1 MCAVLGV
8 ACGGYQKSL
17 FFGEKG
23 SRTGG
28 GGEEVRFRRTV
39 LTEAERVSMSR
50 SLTASIPPSSAFKW
64 ILQLE
69 DECQNISNSQEIA
82 ITRGPF
88 GVFRSVQRSLPP
100 VDSPPLIPAEE
111 ATSVPS
117 QLESQNTDYF
127 EIPPN
132 DDGHNST
139 YDTELVGAFLD
150 EPQPASDLQVTE
162 LWTNLASNDDI
173 QRFPDESHVP
183 EVEELVSGHL
193 PLFFQHYSHPQ
204 SSSSGDSLLS
214 VSAVNSLISVL
225 GAQNSA
231 PPDAT
236 FLLKHYSANVL
247 GFYSPF
253 RDAKTPWHILV
264 VPQAKNC
271 LASLSIGEC
280 PDHAS
285 LCTFYGVLAISALS
299 LSNIMGS
306 LTWMKNQAK
315 LYRQRARTHCQQMM
329 SSAYEV
335 PKTAKYKSILMA
347 LVTMIQLE
355 LATSNR
361 DQCECYFLEAEKFI
375 RLRGLNRRKSRK
387 VRLLHHCYAYERII
401 WETTTICDPN
411 SAHRLHVR
419 TVVETSGLVTHC
431 QDSPTFRLP
440 KWKDL
445 EQEIFTVRSLEEAE
459 NDLLSEQLG
468 IIVATLYPEIFGV
481 PEPFVLIMSLI
492 VRLGREKDAA
502 EAQSTSDPLG
512 LADFLRWAK
521 LIEKG
526 ITDLNNLDPAVRNVG
541 MRHRVVDQ
549 HQLNRV
555 LTALRNAIEIYFY
568 RRIYEHEAPRLQ
580 QKIELIRD
588 ALFRD
593 GTESSS
599 SPFGSAQLIWS
610 AFIAGCEVEDLQMQA
625 SFSMWFEESAR
636 KSGLDFFSDAVQ
648 KLHRVWKI
656 KQSSNGQ
663 KLKWMDLMKRA
674 DG

>member
-1 MCAVLGV
+1 MCAVSGV

-17 FFGEKG
+17 FFGNKG
-23 SRTGG
+23 SSSGG
-28 GGEEVRFRRTV
+28 SEVRFRRTV
-39 LTEAERVSMSR
+39 LTEAERESMSR

-69 DECQNISNSQEIA
+69 DECQNISNSHDIA

-88 GVFRSVQRSLPP
+88 GVFRSAQDSL
-100 VDSPPLIPAEE
+100 SPDDGSPLNETE
-111 ATSVPS
+111 DTSVPS
-117 QLESQNTDYF
+117 QAESQQNIDYF
-127 EIPPN
+127 ELPPN
-132 DDGHNST
+132 EHDST
-139 YDTELVGAFLD
+139 YVTELVGAFLD
-150 EPQPASDLQVTE
+150 EPQPVSDLQVAG
-162 LWTNLASNDDI
+162 LWTDLAHDDGI
-173 QRFPDESHVP
+173 QRMPDESNIP
-183 EVEELVSGHL
+183 EVEEIVSSQL
-193 PLFFQHYSHPQ
+193 PLLFQPYAHHQP
-204 SSSSGDSLLS
+204 SSSSGDSFIS
-214 VSAVNSLISVL
+214 ISAVNSLISVL

-271 LASLSIGEC
+271 LASLSIGEL

-299 LSNIMGS
+299 LGNIMGS
-306 LTWMKNQAK
+306 LTWMKNQAN
-315 LYRQRARTHCQQMM
+315 LYRQRAQNHCQQMM

-335 PKTAKYKSILMA
+335 PKTAKYKAILMA
-347 LVTMIQLE
+347 LVTMIQLA
-355 LATSNR
+355 LAVSNR

-375 RLRGLNRRKSRK
+375 RLKGLNRRKSRK

-401 WETTTICDPN
+401 WETTSICDLN

-419 TVVETSGLVTHC
+419 TVVETSGLVTHY

-445 EQEIFTVRSLEEAE
+445 EQEMFKVRSLEEAE

-481 PEPFVLIMSLI
+481 PEPFVLLISLI
-492 VRLGREKDAA
+492 VRLGREKEAA
-502 EAQSTSDPLG
+502 ETRSTPDPLD
-512 LADFLRWAK
+512 LADFLRWSK

-526 ITDLNNLDPAVRNVG
+526 IAELNTLDPAVRTVG
-541 MRHRVVDQ
+541 MDHRVVDQ

-593 GTESSS
+593 GTERSS

-610 AFIAGCEVEDLQMQA
+610 AFIAGCEVEDLQMQT

-636 KSGLDFFSDAVQ
+636 KSGLNFFSDAAQ

-656 KQSSNGQ
+656 KQGLNGE